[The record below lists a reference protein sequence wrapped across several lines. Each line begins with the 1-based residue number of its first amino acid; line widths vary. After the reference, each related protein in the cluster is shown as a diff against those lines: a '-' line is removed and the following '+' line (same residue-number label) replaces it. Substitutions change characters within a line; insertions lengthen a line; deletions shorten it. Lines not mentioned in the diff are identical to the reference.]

1 MLMPIAS
8 GTSSGCSVHG
18 KVEASRRSLCGNL
31 ADGALRHKI
40 AAPPGA
46 HKSGQDLAHLRSR
59 HGVALPRHSGPSIV
73 TTGATTGSGRGRVRP
88 RAASAELERD
98 ERSDQLPALLSSRP
112 PEPTRPCSDL
122 LRDRLRG
129 GLPVRGVGCSERT
142 EVVEREL
149 RSELYS
155 YDALLSPSPL
165 ERLRLARGGR
175 EKAKEAPGIACPTL
189 TGHRGVD

>member
-1 MLMPIAS
+1 M
-8 GTSSGCSVHG
+8 
-18 KVEASRRSLCGNL
+18 
-31 ADGALRHKI
+31 
-40 AAPPGA
+40 
-46 HKSGQDLAHLRSR
+46 AHLRSR

-73 TTGATTGSGRGRVRP
+73 TTGAATGSGRGRVRP

-129 GLPVRGVGCSERT
+129 GLPVRGVSCSERT

-165 ERLRLARGGR
+165 ERLRLVRGGR
-175 EKAKEAPGIACPTL
+175 EKAKEAPGIASHADGAPGCYFCRLMIETR
-189 TGHRGVD
+189 RGAISVSWEKVRGMRGAKGAEVARAARNPVSRGCGAA